1 MNGNDSVLLLK
12 ALLLSTSD
20 LNTLR
25 YSHDKKKKGFIVS
38 RGIGMALVY
47 LMLAGYSFAT
57 CYGYGKI
64 GIISS
69 APVLCA
75 LIISS
80 LALVFTFIKSDG
92 YLFNFKEYDMLMALP
107 FAPKTVAACKFLYMY
122 IKALPWYMAI
132 SVPMLIGYGYFER
145 PSLLV
150 YPVWIVLSLLLPVI
164 PMLAASFLGF
174 VIAGISSG
182 FKKAHIVQTI
192 LMFAVCLAALCIQ
205 FVAKDLL
212 ADGAVKQTLESIA
225 SVTESAGRV
234 YMPAGW
240 FADSVT
246 ALSVPSMLLFV
257 IVTFLLFTVVFA
269 VVGRSYRNINSALK
283 SHAAARNYKMTS
295 VKSRSMLHAI
305 VFKEFRRF
313 TGSSLYMMQ
322 GGFGELLALL
332 LGLAAVIFGLDTI
345 ADKLTEGASFD
356 PYIVRP
362 AIPMLVYLFIGMLAT
377 TVCSPSLEGKNYW
390 IVQSLPIPSKIL
402 YQGKM
407 LFNMYLSVPFMAVS
421 TILLCI
427 SAKVTVLNTIL
438 YLILGFSLC
447 CFSTTWGAVCG
458 IRHMRLDW
466 ENEIEVL
473 KQGAAVMIYLLPNM
487 FACIGIGALAVFLG
501 MRMDHSLLAITL
513 IVPVAILSLICY
525 KIALS
530 LAQRRSC

>member
-1 MNGNDSVLLLK
+1 MNGNDHILLLK
-12 ALLLSTSD
+12 ALLKSTSG

-25 YSHDKKKKGFIVS
+25 YSHDKKKKGFIIS
-38 RGIGMALVY
+38 TGIGLGLIF
-47 LMLAGYSFAT
+47 LMLAGYSFAV

-75 LIISS
+75 LTISS
-80 LALVFTFIKSDG
+80 VALVFTFIKANG

-132 SVPMLIGYGYFER
+132 SVPMLIAYGYFER
-145 PSLLV
+145 PNVLV

-174 VIAGISSG
+174 LITGISSG
-182 FKKAHIVQTI
+182 FKKKSIVQTV
-192 LMFAVCLAALCIQ
+192 LMFVIC
-205 FVAKDLL
+205 VAGLSIEFFAKKFF
-212 ADGAVKQTLESIA
+212 ADGAAVKTLESISSA
-225 SVTESAGRV
+225 TEKAGRI

-240 FADSVT
+240 FSDSVT
-246 ALSVPSMLLFV
+246 ALSVPSMLLFTV
-257 IVTFLLFTVVFA
+257 VTILLFVIVFA
-269 VVGRSYRNINSALK
+269 VVGKAYRNINSALK
-283 SHAAARNYKMTS
+283 SHAAAKNYKMTS
-295 VKSRSMLHAI
+295 QKSRTILHSI

-313 TGSSLYMMQ
+313 LASSLYMMQ
-322 GGFGELLALL
+322 GGFGVLLAVL
-332 LGLAAVIFGLDTI
+332 LGIVAVIFGFDTI
-345 ADKLTEGASFD
+345 AAKLMDGMTFD
-356 PYIVRP
+356 ATVVKP

-377 TVCSPSLEGKNYW
+377 TACSPSLEGKNYW
-390 IVQSLPIPSKIL
+390 IVQSLPIPKKVL

-447 CFSTTWGAVCG
+447 CFSTTWGSVCG
-458 IRHMRLDW
+458 IKHMRLDW
-466 ENEIEVL
+466 ENEVEVL
-473 KQGAAVMIYLLPNM
+473 KQGMAVVSYLLPNM
-487 FACIGIGALAVFLG
+487 FTCLGIGALSVFLG
-501 MRMDHSLLAITL
+501 MRMDHSIIAILL
-513 IVPVAILSLICY
+513 IVPVSIFALIFY

-530 LAQRRSC
+530 LAEKT